1 MPSKEKRKGTYHEK
15 AILKWLKEIGFPVK
29 KQILS
34 GSLVDSHGQQ
44 YRGDLILDMP
54 EMNIRVKEKLNLYV
68 EVKYRDASSFPN
80 AFSVLEGRD
89 IAFFKRRKGT
99 PKTCV
104 IIDGD
109 IFESIVAPQL
119 LKKRNKK

>member
-15 AILKWLKEIGFPVK
+15 EILKWLERLGFTVK

-34 GSLVDSHGQQ
+34 GSLVDSHGEE
-44 YRGDLILDMP
+44 YRGDLILDMLG
-54 EMNIRVKEKLNLYV
+54 KKFYV
-68 EVKYRDASSFPN
+68 EVKYRDASNFPN

-89 IAFFKRRKGT
+89 IAFFKRRRGT

-109 IFESIVAPQL
+109 IFESLVAPQL
-119 LKKRNKK
+119 LNKRNKK

>member
-34 GSLVDSHGQQ
+34 GSLVDSHGEE
-44 YRGDLILDMP
+44 YRGDLILDML
-54 EMNIRVKEKLNLYV
+54 ERRLYV
-68 EVKYRDASSFPN
+68 EVKYRDASNFPN

-89 IAFFKRRKGT
+89 IAFFKRRRGT

-109 IFESIVAPQL
+109 IFESLVAPQL
-119 LKKRNKK
+119 LKKRNNK

>member
-15 AILKWLKEIGFPVK
+15 EILKWLERLGFTVK

-34 GSLVDSHGQQ
+34 GSLVDSHGEE
-44 YRGDLILDMP
+44 YRGDLILDML
-54 EMNIRVKEKLNLYV
+54 ERRLYV
-68 EVKYRDASSFPN
+68 EVKYRDASNFPN

-89 IAFFKRRKGT
+89 IAFFKRRRGT

-109 IFESIVAPQL
+109 IFESLVAPQL
-119 LKKRNKK
+119 LKKRNNK